1 MTTNTDALHRLAGVV
16 GAYVDG
22 EGLAVDIEG
31 DGFYLRITDPAAA
44 DILAEPELQGATVS
58 LSIFTGAGDDTDDI
72 DESIEAGLLRRPA
85 EVTE

>member
-58 LSIFTGAGDDTDDI
+58 LSIFTGPATTPTT
-72 DESIEAGLLRRPA
+72 STSRSRPA
-85 EVTE
+85 SCGDPPR